1 MSNTLDELEKEQQGK
16 QKKDEESSKRDDP
29 SRDVEPIESREV
41 KATDRAS
48 AIEVRNLTKYYGDF
62 LAVDN
67 ISFEVWDGEI
77 LGFLGPNG
85 AGKSTTI
92 KILACFQPA
101 TDGSVT
107 VAGHDVFTD
116 SLNVR
121 KKIGY
126 MPENVPLYPEMRV
139 REYLKFRSAIKGVPR
154 NKRASRMAEC
164 LELCGINEVE
174 GKLIGQLSKGYRQ
187 RVGLADALI
196 ADPKILILDEPL
208 ASLDPNQQ
216 GYAKRLIQDLKGK
229 HTIIFSTHIL
239 SDVEEVCDRMVIIDK
254 GKMVAAGTP
263 EELANR
269 YEDQHHLHVEVVG
282 PFDDIK
288 EKVQGIEGVETVNAT
303 EQDGCIGLDIV
314 TGTDTDIREK
324 LSKQFLDNNWGLRE
338 LRTQRMDLAEIFRK
352 LTQ

>member
-1 MSNTLDELEKEQQGK
+1 M
-16 QKKDEESSKRDDP
+16 
-29 SRDVEPIESREV
+29 
-41 KATDRAS
+41 
-48 AIEVRNLTKYYGDF
+48 EVRNLTKYYGDF

>member
-1 MSNTLDELEKEQQGK
+1 MA
-16 QKKDEESSKRDDP
+16 EEPQSKNHTP
-29 SRDVEPIESREV
+29 SKDVEPIETREV
-41 KATDRAS
+41 KAANRQA

-92 KILACFQPA
+92 KILSCFQPA
-101 TDGSVT
+101 TEGSVQ

-121 KKIGY
+121 RKIGY

-139 REYLKFRSAIKGVPR
+139 REYLRFRAAIKGVPR
-154 NKRASRMAEC
+154 SERSSRMAEC
-164 LELCGINEVE
+164 LELCGIKEVE

-239 SDVEEVCDRMVIIDK
+239 SDVEEICDRMVIIDK

-269 YEDQHHLHVEVVG
+269 YEDQHHLHAEVVG
-282 PFDDIK
+282 PFNDVK
-288 EKVQGIEGVETVNAT
+288 TRVAGIEGVLSVNAT
-303 EQDGCIGLDIV
+303 EHDGCIGLDIV
-314 TGTDTDIREK
+314 TGADTDIREE
-324 LSKQFLDNNWGLRE
+324 LSKQLLQNNWGLRE
-338 LRTQRMDLAEIFRK
+338 LHTQRMDLADIFRK
-352 LTQ
+352 LTQAK